1 MLKFYL
7 LSVLYTTPLG
17 TVDSE
22 SLINSLKLMG
32 LGMLGI
38 LIVMILIYVVIVIL
52 NKTTKDKKN
61 QK

>member
-1 MLKFYL
+1 MNFNL

-17 TVDSE
+17 PVESE

-32 LGMLGI
+32 LGMVGI
-38 LIVMILIYVVIVIL
+38 LVVMILIYAVIVIL
-52 NKTTKDKKN
+52 NKTTRDKD

>member
-1 MLKFYL
+1 MNFNL

-17 TVDSE
+17 PVDSE

-32 LGMLGI
+32 LGMVGI
-38 LIVMILIYVVIVIL
+38 LVVMILIYAVIVIL
-52 NKTTKDKKN
+52 NNTTRDKD

>member
-1 MLKFYL
+1 MNFNL

-17 TVDSE
+17 PVDSE

-32 LGMLGI
+32 LGMVGI
-38 LIVMILIYVVIVIL
+38 LVVMILIYAVIVIL
-52 NKTTKDKKN
+52 NKTTRDKD

>member
-1 MLKFYL
+1 MNFNH

-17 TVDSE
+17 PVDSE

-32 LGMLGI
+32 LGMVGI
-38 LIVMILIYVVIVIL
+38 LVVMILIYAVIVIL
-52 NKTTKDKKN
+52 NKTTRDKD

>member
-1 MLKFYL
+1 MNVNL

-17 TVDSE
+17 PVDSE

-32 LGMLGI
+32 LGMVGI
-38 LIVMILIYVVIVIL
+38 LVVMILIYAVIVIL
-52 NKTTKDKKN
+52 NKTTRDKD

>member
-1 MLKFYL
+1 MNFNL

-17 TVDSE
+17 PVDSE

-32 LGMLGI
+32 VGMVGI
-38 LIVMILIYVVIVIL
+38 LVVMILIYAVIVIL
-52 NKTTKDKKN
+52 NKTTRDKD